1 MTRQWSALKE
11 LLFFVKWGLVA
22 ALIAGFFFVIWL
34 YKRVDEQLRLE
45 IERRCAKSCPHLRIQ
60 IRSAQLLPG
69 EGIQLRGIRVAVP
82 NWPRARASIAEVEE
96 ISLLGPVD
104 YKGLLAGRVPVHRVV
119 VRRPRVRVVCDE
131 RGRWNVAQ
139 ALPLPQVAGNADFP
153 IEVENGTLEVVDLR
167 GSTPSTVAFRDL
179 QIRVDGGRT
188 VSSST
193 GGQSLRTF
201 RGTLTGD
208 FLRRLDFEGTVDA
221 AGPRIRVSG
230 AIDSLEFSR
239 EFLAALPRDLADKL
253 NFFEHL
259 RAQLSL
265 SFRVFWDPATH
276 ADVDFEVSGQVKRG
290 RWDDPR
296 LPYAVTDVRGSFL
309 ASREGLTLSEASGI
323 SGATSIV
330 IHSARLANSGDSPLT
345 HLDMQV
351 RNLRFDPALLDFL
364 PRFLREEWPK
374 YFPEGT
380 VHLTVR
386 LNPSGAGPA
395 FHVVADLENASFAYY
410 RFPYRLQNAQGRLE
424 LTPERLGIHVIA
436 LAGNK
441 PVEIRGQIAN
451 PLTAPMAQISVSGQ
465 GIALDEKLFNAVLD
479 SKTRQTLRALHLS
492 GFADVWL
499 GLWQDEPRG
508 VLHRH
513 LEADIRQCSLRYEEF
528 PYPIS
533 DISGRVTMEDDA
545 WSFQQLRGTSGPAQ
559 ITAQGTLM
567 TDRDGTTLLLQ
578 FEGRQVRLDNEL
590 RDAFPQECLRRT
602 WDDLDPG
609 GLVDVRGSVT
619 FATGRSVQV
628 RFQAVPVG
636 RGLTIQPR
644 LFPYRLEDIQ
654 GSLVYEGGCMFFR
667 DLRGRHGSMEFQADG
682 ACSFD
687 DNGSWQLDFS
697 QFWIDRLEIDR
708 ALLAALPEGL
718 GRPLARLNIQGP
730 LSLRGR
736 FRLAKTAGSTSPS
749 DQPPKPAAVFVG
761 EPQGASEEGPRPTFA
776 AEWDL
781 VIGLVQNT
789 LGTGLMFENIN
800 GKVAFR
806 GHYQDGRFAG
816 EGTLDLDALQILGLP
831 MTRLRGPFR
840 IENDVVIFG
849 PERSPFEFAA
859 SGNSGR
865 DLPSISSQLTAS
877 FFEGLLSGGG
887 WVRLSQPLQY
897 DVSLS
902 LVKAD
907 FNRLVGEYHNGPS
920 AVRGTLDAAVRLKG
934 QGDDVQGLGGY
945 GNFQLREA
953 DVYEL
958 PLMMALLKILS
969 IRRPNPTAFSESSGQ
984 FRIAGRH
991 IYLDSITFWGDA
1003 FSLTGQG
1010 EADLDGNVRLVMRAI
1025 LGRREIQVPV
1035 IREVFRG
1042 ASEQIVLVHV
1052 GGTLKDPVVRR
1063 EPFPGVSE
1071 VLQRFQLGTGGLP
1084 GQTDARTRR

>member
-1 MTRQWSALKE
+1 MTRRWSALKE
-11 LLFFVKWGLVA
+11 LFFFMKWGLVA

-45 IERRCAKSCPHLRIQ
+45 IERRCAKSCPHLRIH

-69 EGIQLRGIRVAVP
+69 EGIQLRGVKISLPGLPPAL
-82 NWPRARASIAEVEE
+82 ATIAEVEE

-104 YKGLLAGRVPVHRVV
+104 YKGLLAGQVPVRRMV
-119 VRRPRVRVVCDE
+119 VRRPHLRLVCDE
-131 RGRWNVAQ
+131 QGRWNVSRV
-139 ALPLPQVAGNADFP
+139 LPLPRPGGNADFP
-153 IEVENGTLEVVDLR
+153 VDLENGTVEVVDLR
-167 GSTPSTVAFRDL
+167 GTAPSTVMLRDV
-179 QIRVDGGRT
+179 QIHVDGSPT
-188 VSSST
+188 VASA
-193 GGQSLRTF
+193 GKGQSARSF

-208 FLRRLDFEGTVDA
+208 FVRRIDFEGTADGN
-221 AGPRIRVSG
+221 GPRLRVSG
-230 AIDSLEFSR
+230 AVDSLEFSR
-239 EFLAALPRDLADKL
+239 ECLAALPRECAAKL
-253 NFFEHL
+253 SLLEHL

-265 SFRVFWDPATH
+265 SFRVFWDPGTH
-276 ADVDFEVSGQVKRG
+276 PGVEFEVSGQIKRG
-290 RWDDPR
+290 RLDDPR
-296 LPYAVTDVRGSFL
+296 LPYAITDIRGSFL
-309 ASREGLTLSEASGI
+309 ASPAGLVLSEASGV
-323 SGATSIV
+323 SGATAIV
-330 IHSARLANSGDSPLT
+330 IRSARLANSDLLQLT
-345 HLDMQV
+345 ELDMQV
-351 RNLRFDPALLDFL
+351 RNLRFDPTLLPLL
-364 PRFLREEWPK
+364 PEVLRQEWPK

-386 LNPSGAGPA
+386 LNPAGAGPA
-395 FHVVADLENASFAYY
+395 FHVVADLENTSFAYY

-451 PLTAPMAQISVSGQ
+451 PLSAPMAQISVSAQ
-465 GIALDEKLFNAVLD
+465 GIALDDRLFNAVLD

-508 VLHRH
+508 TLHRH
-513 LEADIRQCSLRYEEF
+513 LEADVKQCSLRYDEF

-533 DISGRVTMEDDA
+533 DISGRVIMEDDA
-545 WSFQQLRGTSGPAQ
+545 WSFQELRGNSGPAQ
-559 ITAQGTLM
+559 ITARGTLI
-567 TDRDGTTLLLQ
+567 TGRDGAVLALS
-578 FEGRQVRLDNEL
+578 FEGRHVRLDNEL
-590 RDAFPQECLRRT
+590 RDSLPQECLRRA

-609 GLVDVRGSVT
+609 GSVDLQGTVT
-619 FATGRSVQV
+619 FTTGKPVQV

-644 LFPYRLEDIQ
+644 PFPYRLEDIQ
-654 GSLVYEGGCMFFR
+654 GTLVYERGGMFFQG
-667 DLRGRHGSMEFQADG
+667 LRGRHGSMEFQADG
-682 ACSFD
+682 ACSFAPD
-687 DNGSWQLDFS
+687 GSWQLDFS
-697 QFWIDRLEIDR
+697 QLWIDRLEVDR
-708 ALLAALPEGL
+708 VLLAALPEGL
-718 GRPLARLNIQGP
+718 ARPLARLNIQGP

-736 FRLAKTAGSTSPS
+736 FRLEKSAADRVASHRPPEVSPG
-749 DQPPKPAAVFVG
+749 PGFG
-761 EPQGASEEGPRPTFA
+761 PQGSSEEASPPTFT
-776 AEWDL
+776 AEWD
-781 VIGLVQNT
+781 VTIGLVQNT
-789 LGTGLMFENIN
+789 LGTGLLFENVN

-806 GHYQDGRFAG
+806 GHYREGRFAA
-816 EGTLDLDALQILGLP
+816 EGSLNLDALQILGLP

-849 PERSPFEFAA
+849 PEPAPLEFA
-859 SGNSGR
+859 
-865 DLPSISSQLTAS
+865 SSQNKDRQSTQLTAT
-877 FFEGLLSGGG
+877 FFDGTLSGGG

-897 DVSLS
+897 DVALS

-920 AVRGTLDAAVRLKG
+920 AVRGSLDAAVRLKG

-958 PLMMALLKILS
+958 PLMIALLKILS
-969 IRRPNPTAFSESSGQ
+969 VRRPDPTAFSESSGR

-991 IYLDSITFWGDA
+991 IYLDSVTFWGDA

-1010 EADLDGNVRLVMRAI
+1010 EADWDGNVRLVMRAI

-1052 GGTLKDPVVRR
+1052 GGTLKDPIVRR
-1063 EPFPGVSE
+1063 EPFPGVTE
-1071 VLQRFQLGTGGLP
+1071 VLQRFQLGAGGLR
-1084 GQTDARTRR
+1084 GQAEPPLRR